1 MILSNFLWIPKEAV
15 AHLNAI
21 KSKCLVHS
29 KYDKEPIQTCI
40 ETEDW
45 VGIPRNFQTI
55 PKGIQDERILPL
67 KHDFEFTGD
76 LRPIQ
81 KNMIDDWQLYR
92 NANIDDWIIKADTGV
107 GKTIIMIKIACEL
120 KVPFLVIV
128 PLERLMTYWIDQIKK
143 FTTLTDDDI
152 GIVRQDKCEYEG
164 KTACVGLVHSL
175 YKDKYPEEFKDHF
188 GLVIVD
194 ECLHPSHD
202 ILTDNGWISVKDV
215 TVDHKVAQFNAET
228 KKVTFVNPERVI
240 CNDYEG
246 DLVNI
251 TGNYYDLL
259 GTMNHEQLVYDYG
272 HKSNK
277 ITLGKLDLNKRRLFP
292 VSCDNDPAG
301 NLSFS
306 DRFKIM
312 FQVDGHFLYETKKMQ
327 KMVRFSFRKQ
337 RKIDRCEYILS
348 NLEKEYKKTYN
359 HRGDCNIWVKIDKNL
374 KLSKSFSWVEFTK
387 GANYY
392 EEFLDELYRW
402 DGWKDKK
409 QEKTTKTRF
418 YENCDYYNST
428 IVQIVAFL
436 AGKKTK
442 YTKIPKIKP
451 EYSTP
456 HRIRWSDSTHKCID
470 SRGLKKSY
478 VPYVG
483 KVYCVTVPDG
493 NIVVRRNNKIFITGN
508 CHSTGAKE
516 FSKVLSLFKAKHRC
530 GASATLERQDGM
542 QGVYFHHLGKH
553 IISSEKKTQ
562 PKPDIFYYEYKETSG
577 KFPIWLDQYDVI
589 KRRAF
594 LLSMLAN
601 NSDRNYIITYFADIL
616 INKGIQT
623 LVIGDRISQL
633 EEIQQMLI
641 EKGHENTGLYIG
653 KTPDKEKKR
662 IEKEASCILATKKM
676 LEIGIDIDTLRGII
690 FATPSSNVTQMVGR
704 TRRINPIMP
713 DPVVIDIIDTHYA
726 EAKRWQASRSKWYQ
740 KEGFNTKYIAR

>member
-1 MILSNFLWIPKEAV
+1 MSGVKA
-15 AHLNAI
+15 
-21 KSKCLVHS
+21 KCRVTS
-29 KYDKEPIQTCI
+29 KYDKDPIITCI
-40 ETEDW
+40 ETDDW
-45 VGIPRNFQTI
+45 IGLPRNIQEI
-55 PKGIQDERILPL
+55 PEGTKDERILP
-67 KHDFEFTGD
+67 KQKNFEFTGE
-76 LRPIQ
+76 LRQIQ
-81 KNMIDDWQLYR
+81 KNMIDDWDIR
-92 NANIDDWIIKADTGV
+92 RTAGIDDWIIKADTGV

-143 FTTLTDDDI
+143 FTTLTEDDI
-152 GIVRQDKCEYEG
+152 GIVRQDKCEYED
-164 KTACVGLVHSL
+164 KTGCIGLVHSL
-175 YKDKYPEEFKDHF
+175 CKDKYPEEFKDHF
-188 GLVIVD
+188 GLVIID

-202 ILTDNGWISVKDV
+202 ILTDKGWISIKDV

-251 TGNYYDLL
+251 TGKYYDLL
-259 GTMNHEQLVYDYG
+259 GTPNHEQLVYEYG
-272 HKSNK
+272 NKPRK
-277 ITLGKLDLNKRRLFP
+277 ITLSELNLNTRRLFP
-292 VSCDNDPAG
+292 ISCYNDSKG
-301 NLSFS
+301 KLSFS

-312 FQVDGHFLYETKKMQ
+312 FQADGHFLYKAKNGKKT
-327 KMVRFSFRKQ
+327 VRFSFRKQ

-348 NLEKEYKKTYN
+348 EWGKEYTKTYN
-359 HRGDCNIWVKIDKNL
+359 QRGDCNICVKVGKNFN
-374 KLSKSFSWVEFTK
+374 LSKSFEWVSFTK

-402 DGWKDKK
+402 DGWQAKK
-409 QEKTTKTRF
+409 QMKTTKARF
-418 YENCDYYNST
+418 YENCNYPNVT
-428 IVQIVAFL
+428 IVQTIAFL
-436 AGKKTK
+436 AGKNSN
-442 YTKIPKIKP
+442 YSKIPKIKP
-451 EYSTP
+451 ENSAP
-456 HRIRWSDSTHKCID
+456 HRIKWADSVTKCAD
-470 SRGLKKSY
+470 NRGLEKKY
-478 VPYVG
+478 VPYEG

-542 QGVYFHHLGKH
+542 QDVYFHHLGKH

-562 PKPDIFYYEYKETSG
+562 PKPDVFYFEYKETSG
-577 KFPIWLDQYDVI
+577 KFPIWIDQYDVI

-601 NSDRNYIITYFADIL
+601 NSDRNNIITYFADIL

-641 EKGHENTGLYIG
+641 EKGHDDTGLYIG

-676 LEIGIDIDTLRGII
+676 LEIGIDIDTLRGVI

-704 TRRINPIMP
+704 ARRINPIMP

-726 EAKRWQASRSKWYQ
+726 EARRWKASRSKWYQ
-740 KEGFNTKYIAR
+740 KEGFNTAYIAR